1 MEEKKGAKLV
11 VKSKFNLLMEL
22 INRNVGTIIILLLLI
37 YPAVKLNVI
46 KPYVICMIIYA
57 VYVVISTLIRM
68 MRYQCSKYEFYSDRV
83 VITDSFY
90 KRIPNVIEYKD
101 IKDVLIYQD
110 YVQKFFGYG
119 SIIIKINTNNILKKE
134 IILPAIENVQNVA
147 VDLNKVIYN
156 S

>member
-1 MEEKKGAKLV
+1 MEEKKGADLV
-11 VKSKFNLLMEL
+11 IKPKFNLLMEL
-22 INRNVGTIIILLLLI
+22 INRNIGTIIILLLLI

-46 KPYVICMIIYA
+46 RPYAICLIIYT

-68 MRYQCSKYEFYSDRV
+68 MRYQYSKYEFFPDRL

-90 KRIPNVIEYKD
+90 KKIPDVVEYKD
-101 IKDVLIYQD
+101 IKDVLMYQD

-119 SIIIKINTNNILKKE
+119 SIIIKIDTNNILKKE
-134 IILPAIENVQNVA
+134 IILPSIENVQNVA
-147 VDLNKVIYN
+147 VDLNKVIYK